1 MTAALA
7 AIAQLLYHRLTG
19 LGNVQRSDI
28 FKAEAQHFD
37 TQRKGVGPWVALQKT
52 QMLQSLHHAI
62 GGSLWHVDQAMQL
75 GKSHFLMLLAKRQ
88 QQL

>member
-37 TQRKGVGPWVALQKT
+37 AQRKGVGPWVALQKT